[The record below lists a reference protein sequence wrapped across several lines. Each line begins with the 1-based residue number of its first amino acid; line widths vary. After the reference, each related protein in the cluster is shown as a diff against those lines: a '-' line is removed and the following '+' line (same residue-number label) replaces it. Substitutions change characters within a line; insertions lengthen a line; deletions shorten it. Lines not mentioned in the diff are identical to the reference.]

1 MLGGIKKMLGF
12 KTSSRERPNPDILTG
27 QVVIAAQRNERAS
40 ENARA
45 VLNDLLSRNDN
56 LRRHK

>member
-1 MLGGIKKMLGF
+1 MLGF